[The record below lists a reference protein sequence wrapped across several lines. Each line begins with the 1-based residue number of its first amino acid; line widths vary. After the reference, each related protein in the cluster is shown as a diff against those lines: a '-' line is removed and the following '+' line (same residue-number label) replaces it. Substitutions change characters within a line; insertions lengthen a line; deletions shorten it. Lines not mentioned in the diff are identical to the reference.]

1 MMKLDKQ
8 QMIYA
13 GVGVFVLLVLI
24 SSTKKIVLQEVGTD
38 TPTKSFDSTSLPHQ
52 LRPPYK
58 LAEGEDLPKSMAKRN
73 VSFNL
78 LGLKPR
84 FDT

>member
-1 MMKLDKQ
+1 MKLDKQ

-13 GVGVFVLLVLI
+13 GVGIFIFLVLV
-24 SSTKKIVLQEVGTD
+24 SSTKKVVLQEVSTD
-38 TPTKSFDSTSLPHQ
+38 TPTKSFDNTSLPHE

-58 LAEGEDLPKSMAKRN
+58 LAEGEDLPKTMAKRN
-73 VSFNL
+73 FSFNL